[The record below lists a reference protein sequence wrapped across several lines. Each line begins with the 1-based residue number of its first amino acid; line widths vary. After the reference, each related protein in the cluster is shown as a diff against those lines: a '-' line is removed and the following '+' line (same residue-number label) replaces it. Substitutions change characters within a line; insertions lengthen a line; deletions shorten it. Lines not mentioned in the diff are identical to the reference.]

1 MTSRIAQHYAELA
14 ALAGRQDHGARCRL
28 PSNSRGVHK
37 SFRSVQAVRGVALTV
52 GSGEVMALLG
62 PNGAGKT

>member
-1 MTSRIAQHYAELA
+1 M
-14 ALAGRQDHGARCRL
+14 
-28 PSNSRGVHK
+28 HK